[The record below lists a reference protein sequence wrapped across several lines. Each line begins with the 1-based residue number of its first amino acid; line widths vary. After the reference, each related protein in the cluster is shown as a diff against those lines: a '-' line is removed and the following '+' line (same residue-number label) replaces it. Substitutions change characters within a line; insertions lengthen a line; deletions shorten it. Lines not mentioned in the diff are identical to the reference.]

1 MEERDVTELFRV
13 VSVTT
18 IAVPVDDHL
27 DICRTMNRTSP
38 RLTYMWE
45 SRIGA
50 LESMVT
56 DSVRHLDALS
66 ADVRADLVAHQ
77 ATVDEVVD
85 D

>member
-1 MEERDVTELFRV
+1 LDK
-13 VSVTT
+13 
-18 IAVPVDDHL
+18 HL
-27 DICRTMNRTSP
+27 LGIDSK
-38 RLTYMWE
+38 WE